1 MKEILLKEYE
11 VLKSEQ
17 LERIKHRDN
26 IIYVLLGAVGT
37 LFSFAIIHSATY
49 VVAIIPMISFVLC
62 WLYLANDR
70 KISEINTYITEDLA
84 IKLSESVNSENTK
97 EIFYW
102 ETKLKTYA
110 GRKQRKLIQFIVDLL
125 VFAFPALGG
134 LLMIWTIEPNSGY
147 VVFADMLFF
156 VGIIIL
162 FVLHYSNKKITQEE
176 Q

>member
-1 MKEILLKEYE
+1 MKEILLKEYD

-26 IIYVLLGAVGT
+26 IIYVLIGAVGT

-70 KISEINTYITEDLA
+70 KISEIGTYITDDLSE
-84 IKLSESVNSENTK
+84 KLSNLLGK
-97 EIFYW
+97 EEVFSW
-102 ETKLKTYA
+102 ETKHKTYA

-125 VFAFPALGG
+125 IFAFPALSGI
-134 LLMIWTIEPNSGY
+134 LMVSTQQNSGY
-147 VVFADMLFF
+147 VVSLDILFF
-156 VGIIIL
+156 LGIIIL

-176 Q
+176 